1 MINKNLVHWKTLKLL
16 TFLLLFITVTTKRT
30 FDINYDSY
38 VLLQRNSKYIRAI
51 NVLSI
56 KLLINKIITGW
67 LSIGVDI

>member
-38 VLLQRNSKYIRAI
+38 VILQRNSKYIRAI

-56 KLLINKIITGW
+56 KLLINTIITGW
-67 LSIGVDI
+67 LSIGLDI